1 MQALLS
7 AGRDLTLAVWNLK
20 ETMNLASNQKNL
32 LRLFFVKIR
41 MDVLMKSYLLQI
53 KVLFIKVDMQE
64 NLLEPV
70 MIMEGKKSEGLS
82 LFL

>member
-1 MQALLS
+1 
-7 AGRDLTLAVWNLK
+7 
-20 ETMNLASNQKNL
+20 MNLASNQKNL

-64 NLLEPV
+64 SLLEPV